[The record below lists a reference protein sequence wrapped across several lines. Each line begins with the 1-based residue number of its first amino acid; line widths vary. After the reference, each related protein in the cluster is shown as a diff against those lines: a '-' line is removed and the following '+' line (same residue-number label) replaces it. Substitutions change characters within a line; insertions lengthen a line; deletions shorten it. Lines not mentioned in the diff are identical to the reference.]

1 MQVTLITTEGNIKK
15 VNIKSFKDAK
25 HFVSKDHYESPI
37 EILTFQDGRL
47 MLLDEEGK
55 LKGLEYNEEANRRA
69 KDDNLIYPSDFI
81 VGNVIIIDDVDEFDS
96 LAYQE

>member
-1 MQVTLITTEGNIKK
+1 MQVTLITTEGDIKK
-15 VNIKSFKDAK
+15 VNIKTFKDAK
-25 HFVSKDHYESPI
+25 HFVSKDFYESPI
-37 EILTFQDGRL
+37 EILCFSDGRL

-55 LKGLEYNEEANRRA
+55 LKGLEYNEEATRRA

-81 VGNVIIIDDVDEFDS
+81 VGNVIIVDDVDEFDS

>member
-1 MQVTLITTEGNIKK
+1 MQVTLITTEGEIKK

-25 HFVSKDHYESPI
+25 HFVSKDFYESPI
-37 EILTFQDGRL
+37 EMLTMDDGRL

-55 LKGLEYNEEANRRA
+55 LKGLKFNEEATRRA

-81 VGNVIIIDDVDEFDS
+81 AGNVIIVDDVDEFDA
-96 LAYQE
+96 LGYEE

>member
-1 MQVTLITTEGNIKK
+1 MQVTLITTEGEIKK

-25 HFVSKDHYESPI
+25 HFVSKDFYESPI
-37 EILTFQDGRL
+37 EMLTMDDGRL

-55 LKGLEYNEEANRRA
+55 LKGLKFNEEATRRA

-81 VGNVIIIDDVDEFDS
+81 AGNVIIVDDVDEFDS
-96 LAYQE
+96 LGYSE

>member
-1 MQVTLITTEGNIKK
+1 MQVTLITTEGDIKK

-25 HFVSKDHYESPI
+25 HFVSKDFYESPI
-37 EILTFQDGRL
+37 EVLTMSDGRL

-55 LKGLEYNEEANRRA
+55 LKGLEYNEEATRRA

-81 VGNVIIIDDVDEFDS
+81 VGNVIIVDDVDEFDS
-96 LAYQE
+96 LGYSE

>member
-1 MQVTLITTEGNIKK
+1 MQVILITTENKIKK
-15 VNIKSFKDAK
+15 VNVKTFKDAK

-37 EILTFQDGRL
+37 EILTMSDGRL

-55 LKGLEYNEEANRRA
+55 LKGLDYNEGATEMA
-69 KDDNLIYPSDFI
+69 KEDNLIYPSDYI
-81 VGNVIIIDDVDEFDS
+81 VGNVILIDDVDEFDS

>member
-1 MQVTLITTEGNIKK
+1 MQVTLITTENKIKK
-15 VNIKSFKDAK
+15 VNVKTFKDAK

-37 EILTFQDGRL
+37 EILTMSDGRL

-55 LKGLEYNEEANRRA
+55 LKGLDYNEQATEMA
-69 KDDNLIYPSDFI
+69 KEDNLIYPSDYI
-81 VGNVIIIDDVDEFDS
+81 VGNVMLIDDVDEFDS